1 MAAFFSRML
10 FGPKYENVAWMG
22 GSYAPPT
29 RMHVQVAMQM
39 GAALL
44 DKTSEGKRCAVC
56 IVPVNKNYNKR
67 SVKEACVS
75 DSVRRALIMAFVD
88 AVKTEFARSG
98 HPRAK
103 DCDFLYM
110 DYELNAPGPIPT
122 IDSLA
127 MLKSALPGAT
137 NYYIAQGQD
146 NVLDIMRRKWV
157 RSDELLRDYSFFMYP
172 RGDIGGLPDQMMS
185 AMMDPT
191 STTKGIGP
199 LSEDEA
205 QAVLSRIL
213 YVGAGFNDD
222 TSSSQVRRDLRANNT
237 MAVKAAMHP
246 DVFAL
251 MLSMATTGGGI
262 WPYSSPECDE
272 ESAGAGGGGGAAATY
287 GGRRRYTKMHRRGSK
302 RRSMRRTR
310 H

>member
-1 MAAFFSRML
+1 ML

-44 DKTSEGKRCAVC
+44 EKTTPGKRCAVC

-67 SVKEACVS
+67 SVKEACIS
-75 DSVRRALIMAFVD
+75 DAVRRALIMAFVD
-88 AVKTEFARSG
+88 AVKLEFAS

-110 DYELNAPGPIPT
+110 EYELNASAPVPT
-122 IDSLA
+122 IDSLG

-146 NVLDIMRRKWV
+146 NILAIMRRTWV

-172 RGDIGGLPDQMMS
+172 RGDVRGLPEQMMD

-191 STTKGIGP
+191 SSTKGIAP
-199 LSEDEA
+199 LSEAAAE
-205 QAVLSRIL
+205 AVLGKVL

-222 TSSSQVRRDLRANNT
+222 TSSSQVRRDLRDGNIG
-237 MAVKAAMHP
+237 AVRAAMHP

-251 MLSMATTGGGI
+251 MASMATTGTGA
-262 WPYSSPECDE
+262 WPYSSAECDDA
-272 ESAGAGGGGGAAATY
+272 SASAGGGGGAGGSFRATY
-287 GGRRRYTKMHRRGSK
+287 GGRRRGRGSKKMHRSK
-302 RRSMRRTR
+302 RRSMRRIR
-310 H
+310 R